1 MSGSDRPRTSKRT
14 SRLAG
19 EASSFV
25 RSTNNLP
32 PAAYMGRAAVNWN
45 KDSPKGFMGSV
56 IIC

>member
-1 MSGSDRPRTSKRT
+1 MTFNTAP
-14 SRLAG
+14 LLVG

-32 PAAYMGRAAVNWN
+32 PAAYMGRAAVNCH

-56 IIC
+56 IICP